1 MTQELERDSMAYD
14 VVIVGAGVAGLS
26 AAIRLKQLAAKQ
38 EHEISVCVLEK
49 GSEVGAH
56 TLSGAVIDPRA
67 LSELFPN
74 WQELGAPLQR
84 SVEHDEIWFLTQDKS
99 WQMPIVP
106 PSFQNHGN
114 YIISLGLLCKWLAEQ
129 AEQLGVEI
137 YAGFAAAEVLYHENG
152 AVKGVAT
159 GNMGVG
165 KDGEPTDSFQL
176 GMELHAQ
183 QTIFAEGAR
192 GSLSKQII
200 KQFQLDKHCQ
210 AQTYGLGIKEIW
222 EVPAEQC
229 RAGTV
234 IHTMGYPLDSQ
245 TYGGSFIYHLDNNQ
259 IALGLVVGLDYQNP
273 YLSPF
278 EELQRLKLHPKVR
291 AMLEGGRRI
300 AYGARALVEG
310 GLQSLPKLSFVGGVL
325 VGDAAGFL
333 NVPRIKGSHT
343 AMKSAMLAAEAI
355 FPLLENGEQ
364 EQPAHGKTAARY
376 QGLFENSWLYQE
388 LHAARNIRPAFKWGL
403 LPAMAYTALE
413 QYVFKGRTPWTLKHH
428 GSDASS
434 LQLAANCTPID
445 YPKPDGKLTFD
456 RLSSVFLANVSYE
469 ENQPAH
475 LQLLRPEDAIAVNWQ
490 QYASPETRYCPAGV
504 YEIVQEQGAE
514 PRLQINA
521 ANCIHCKTCDIK
533 DPTQN
538 IQWNCPEGG
547 SGPNY
552 GAM

>member
-1 MTQELERDSMAYD
+1 MAYD

-26 AAIRLKQLAAKQ
+26 VAIRLKQLAAKQ
-38 EHEISVCVLEK
+38 EREISVCVLEK

-56 TLSGAVIDPRA
+56 ILSGAVIDPRA

-84 SVEHDEIWFLTQDKS
+84 SVERDEIWFLTQDKS

-310 GLQSLPKLSFVGGVL
+310 GLQSLPKLSFAGGVL

-355 FPLLENGEQ
+355 FPLLENSEQ

-456 RLSSVFLANVSYE
+456 RLSSVFLANVSHE

-475 LQLLRPEDAIAVNWQ
+475 LQLLRPDDAIAVNWQ

>member
-1 MTQELERDSMAYD
+1 
-14 VVIVGAGVAGLS
+14 
-26 AAIRLKQLAAKQ
+26 
-38 EHEISVCVLEK
+38 
-49 GSEVGAH
+49 
-56 TLSGAVIDPRA
+56 
-67 LSELFPN
+67 
-74 WQELGAPLQR
+74 
-84 SVEHDEIWFLTQDKS
+84 
-99 WQMPIVP
+99 
-106 PSFQNHGN
+106 
-114 YIISLGLLCKWLAEQ
+114 
-129 AEQLGVEI
+129 
-137 YAGFAAAEVLYHENG
+137 
-152 AVKGVAT
+152 
-159 GNMGVG
+159 MGVG

-192 GSLSKQII
+192 GSLTKQII

-310 GLQSLPKLSFVGGVL
+310 GLQSLPKLSFAGGVL

-355 FPLLENGEQ
+355 FPLLENSEQ
-364 EQPAHGKTAARY
+364 EQPAHGKTA
-376 QGLFENSWLYQE
+376 G
-388 LHAARNIRPAFKWGL
+388 
-403 LPAMAYTALE
+403 ALSRF
-413 QYVFKGRTPWTLKHH
+413 V
-428 GSDASS
+428 
-434 LQLAANCTPID
+434 
-445 YPKPDGKLTFD
+445 
-456 RLSSVFLANVSYE
+456 
-469 ENQPAH
+469 
-475 LQLLRPEDAIAVNWQ
+475 
-490 QYASPETRYCPAGV
+490 
-504 YEIVQEQGAE
+504 
-514 PRLQINA
+514 
-521 ANCIHCKTCDIK
+521 
-533 DPTQN
+533 
-538 IQWNCPEGG
+538 
-547 SGPNY
+547 
-552 GAM
+552 

>member
-26 AAIRLKQLAAKQ
+26 VAIRLKQLAAKQ
-38 EHEISVCVLEK
+38 EREISVCVLEK

-56 TLSGAVIDPRA
+56 ILSGAVIDPRA

-84 SVEHDEIWFLTQDKS
+84 SVERDEIWFLTQDKS

-310 GLQSLPKLSFVGGVL
+310 GLQSLPKLSFAGGVL

-355 FPLLENGEQ
+355 FPLLENSEQ

-456 RLSSVFLANVSYE
+456 RLSSVFLANVSHE

-475 LQLLRPEDAIAVNWQ
+475 LQLLRPDDAIAVNWQ

>member
-1 MTQELERDSMAYD
+1 M
-14 VVIVGAGVAGLS
+14 
-26 AAIRLKQLAAKQ
+26 
-38 EHEISVCVLEK
+38 
-49 GSEVGAH
+49 
-56 TLSGAVIDPRA
+56 IDPRA

-84 SVEHDEIWFLTQDKS
+84 SVERDEIWFLTQDKS

-192 GSLSKQII
+192 GSLTKQII

-310 GLQSLPKLSFVGGVL
+310 GLQSLPKLSFAGGVL

-355 FPLLENGEQ
+355 FPLLENSEQ

-456 RLSSVFLANVSYE
+456 RLSSVFLANVSHE

-475 LQLLRPEDAIAVNWQ
+475 LQLLRPDDAIAVNWQ